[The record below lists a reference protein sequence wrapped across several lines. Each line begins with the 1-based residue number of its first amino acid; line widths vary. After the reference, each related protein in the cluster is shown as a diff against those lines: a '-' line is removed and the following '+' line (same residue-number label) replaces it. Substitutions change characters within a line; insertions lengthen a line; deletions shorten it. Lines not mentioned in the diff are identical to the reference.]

1 MNKLRIVL
9 WALVALIMGASCT
22 VEHTIDYNEDMSGT
36 NTIVIDYG
44 DVMEQMGGL
53 MGDSM
58 NLGDDLSLK
67 ESLGGLEQDFADISG
82 IENLNMISEENNR
95 RMGFSFSFK
104 DTKALNKAMVGYLAD
119 DDMEKKKVP
128 KNYKAK
134 RKALI
139 LKFEQDDMGSFTEGL
154 GDPSMAS
161 MLDMFDYQLTINLP
175 KPVKSVN
182 NSLYT
187 LSEDR
192 KSLSATISFEDM
204 STGSEDL
211 SAKIKW

>member
-1 MNKLRIVL
+1 MNKLR
-9 WALVALIMGASCT
+9 LILMTLGTLFLAVSCT

-36 NTIVIDYG
+36 NTIIVDYG
-44 DVMEQMGGL
+44 DVLEQMGSL

-67 ESLGGLEQDFADISG
+67 ESLGGLEEDFADIAG
-82 IENLNMISEENNR
+82 IDNLNMISEENNR
-95 RMGFSFSFK
+95 RLGFSFDFK
-104 DTKALNKAMVGYLAD
+104 DTKALNKAMAGYLAD
-119 DDMEKKKVP
+119 DDSEQKKAP

-139 LKFEQDDMGSFTEGL
+139 LKFEKNDMGSFTEGL

-161 MLDMFDYQLTINLP
+161 MLDMFDYHLTINLP
-175 KPVKSVN
+175 KPVKKIN
-182 NSLYT
+182 NPLYT

-204 STGSEDL
+204 SSGNEDL